1 MKAALGTIHVHTL
14 LVDPPPEYNNASL
27 GIYEPSKWHRRPGS
41 IRSKRGALV
50 PKHIGRPIR
59 STHKRAAY
67 HREWYRKHR
76 KVA

>member
-1 MKAALGTIHVHTL
+1 MRTL
-14 LVDPPPEYNNASL
+14 FLKTLPTDLPPENNASL
-27 GIYEPSKWHRRPGS
+27 GTFRPTAWRSKPGS
-41 IRSKRGALV
+41 IRQKRGALV

-76 KVA
+76 AA